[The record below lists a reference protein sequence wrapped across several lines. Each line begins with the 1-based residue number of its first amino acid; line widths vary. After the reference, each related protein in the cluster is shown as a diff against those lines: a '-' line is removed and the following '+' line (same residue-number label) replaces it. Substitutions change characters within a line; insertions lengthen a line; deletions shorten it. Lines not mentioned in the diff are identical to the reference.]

1 MPRSRLIIRGL
12 RSRISLADGF
22 AFALYLSLTG
32 TCAAV
37 EALSQILSRTRAR
50 RRDSARGFPVA
61 PGRSGREHV

>member
-1 MPRSRLIIRGL
+1 MTRSRSIISAL

-37 EALSQILSRTRAR
+37 EALSQILSRTRAAQGNT
-50 RRDSARGFPVA
+50 ARGFRA
-61 PGRSGREHV
+61 GPGRSGREHA